1 MKDLRSGTSPGQEKK
16 KPPVAKKPAT
26 NTEKKTDQNEGQE
39 GKKGRRR
46 RAKSGNSDSSTTSSN
61 PTDSASSST
70 TNTNPRG
77 ARGSQRGRGRGG
89 GERGGD
95 RGARGGGRGDKR
107 PTVSATSGSFSRFEK
122 EDEKHWKDL
131 ANNSLPSGVLTS
143 DRCFGCLGKNHTWN
157 SRFSKCPEGCPFCG
171 VEWSAADGHFAFEC
185 EHRPGHKKKMLE
197 ALESVDADDEE

>member
-1 MKDLRSGTSPGQEKK
+1 MRDLKSGTSPGQEKK
-16 KPPVAKKPAT
+16 KPPVPKKPAT

-39 GKKGRRR
+39 GKKSRRR
-46 RAKSGNSDSSTTSSN
+46 RAKSGNSDSSSTSSN
-61 PTDSASSST
+61 PADSASSST

-77 ARGSQRGRGRGG
+77 ARGRGRGRG

-95 RGARGGGRGDKR
+95 RGGRGGGRGDKR
-107 PTVSATSGSFSRFEK
+107 PMVSATSSSLSRFEK

-131 ANNSLPSGVLTS
+131 ANNTLPSGVLTS
-143 DRCFGCLGKNHTWN
+143 DRCFGCLGKNHQWN
-157 SRFSKCPEGCPFCG
+157 NKFSKCAEGCPFCG
-171 VEWSAADGHFAFEC
+171 VEWAAADGHFAFEC